1 MLRRYWKRVITSL
14 KGLFETIEHMFKND
28 FKILEEEV
36 HGRKLVYLDN
46 AATSQKPQ
54 QVLDAIME
62 AYTTWNSN
70 IHRGV
75 HHLSQIATMRHEEA
89 RQKVAAFIGAK
100 SSDEIIFT
108 KGTTDGINALAFSLG
123 EKPNSGESIS
133 GREES
138 GKIKEES
145 GKIKEESGK
154 IKEDESLGKAYI
166 GAGDEIIVSGLEH
179 HSNIV
184 PWQMLC
190 ARTKAVLRHIPL
202 REDLSLD
209 IEAFKGLLSE
219 KTKLVSIAHV
229 SNVLGTI
236 QPIEEIIR
244 LAHERGVPVC
254 IDGAQSVP
262 HMQVDVQ
269 KLDCDFMVFSG
280 HKMYGPTG
288 IGVLYGKR
296 EWLEKLPP
304 HEGGGEMI
312 NHVRW
317 SGTSYNELPYKFEAG
332 TPNFIGSYGLGK
344 AIEYM
349 QGVGMEAIEAHER
362 ELSEYCEAQLKQIEG
377 MHIYAEGQKKAGV
390 VSFNVYS
397 KGKLIHPYDIGML
410 LDQQGVAVRTGHHC
424 AEPLI
429 DEIGVPGTV
438 RVSFGLYNDKED
450 IDAFIEALRKAL
462 MMLA

>member
-1 MLRRYWKRVITSL
+1 MNRADFPILKEKVHKRP
-14 KGLFETIEHMFKND
+14 
-28 FKILEEEV
+28 
-36 HGRKLVYLDN
+36 LVYLDN

-54 QVLDAIME
+54 QVLDAILE
-62 AYTTWNSN
+62 AYSTWNSN

-75 HHLSQIATMRHEEA
+75 HHLSQIATGKHEEA
-89 RQKVAAFIGAK
+89 RKAVAEFINAQ

-108 KGTTDGINALAFSLG
+108 KGTTDSLNALAFCIG
-123 EKPNSGESIS
+123 ELLVHE
-133 GREES
+133 
-138 GKIKEES
+138 
-145 GKIKEESGK
+145 
-154 IKEDESLGKAYI
+154 
-166 GAGDEIIVSGLEH
+166 GDEIIVSGLEH

-190 ARTKAVLRHIPL
+190 ARKKAVLRHIPL
-202 REDLSLD
+202 LPDLSLD

-219 KTKLVSIAHV
+219 KTRLVSVAHV

-244 LAHERGVPVC
+244 LAHEKGVPVC
-254 IDGAQSVP
+254 MDGAQSVP
-262 HMQVDVQ
+262 HMKVDVQ
-269 KLDCDFMVFSG
+269 ALDCDFLVFSG

-317 SGTSYNELPYKFEAG
+317 SGTTYNDLPYKFEAG
-332 TPNFIGSYGLGK
+332 TPNYVGSWALK
-344 AIEYM
+344 TAIDYM
-349 QGVGMEAIEAHER
+349 QTVGLECIEAHEQ
-362 ELSEYCEAQLKQIEG
+362 ELTQYCEQLLQEIEG
-377 MHIYAEGQKKAGV
+377 VHVYAAGQAKSGV
-390 VSFNVYS
+390 LSFNVFN
-397 KGKLIHPYDIGML
+397 GEQLIHPFDIGTL

-438 RVSFGLYNDKED
+438 RVSFGLYNDKSD
-450 IDAFIEALRKAL
+450 VDAFIAALKKAIV
-462 MMLA
+462 MLS

>member
-1 MLRRYWKRVITSL
+1 MNRQDFAIL
-14 KGLFETIEHMFKND
+14 KEQ
-28 FKILEEEV
+28 V
-36 HGRKLVYLDN
+36 HGRELVYLDN

-54 QVLDAIME
+54 QVVDAIVE
-62 AYTTWNSN
+62 AYSHWNSN

-75 HHLSQIATMRHEEA
+75 HHLSQVATSKHEEA
-89 RQKVAAFIGAK
+89 RQKVADFIGAK
-100 SSDEIIFT
+100 NSDEIIFT
-108 KGTTDGINALAFSLG
+108 KGTTDSINALAFSFG
-123 EKPNSGESIS
+123 EAC
-133 GREES
+133 
-138 GKIKEES
+138 IKE
-145 GKIKEESGK
+145 
-154 IKEDESLGKAYI
+154 
-166 GAGDEIIVSGLEH
+166 GDEIIVSALEH

-190 ARTKAVLRHIPL
+190 ERKKAVLRVIPL

-209 IEAFKGLLSE
+209 IEAFKGLLND
-219 KTKLVSIAHV
+219 KTKLVSVAHV

-244 LAHERGVPVC
+244 LAHAKNVPVC

-262 HMQVDVQ
+262 HMHVDVQ
-269 KLDCDFMVFSG
+269 ALDCDFMAFSG

-317 SGTSYNELPYKFEAG
+317 SGTTYNELPYKFEAG
-332 TPNFIGSYGLGK
+332 TPNFVGSYALSK
-344 AIEYM
+344 AIDYI
-349 QGVGMEAIEAHER
+349 QSLGWEAIEAHER
-362 ELSEYCEAQLKQIEG
+362 ELTEYCEAQLSAIEG
-377 MHIYAEGQKKAGV
+377 VLIYAEHQPKAGV
-390 VSFNVYS
+390 ISFNVGS
-397 KGKLIHPYDIGML
+397 IHPLDIGML

-429 DEIGVPGTV
+429 DAMGVPGTV
-438 RVSFGLYNDKED
+438 RVSFGLYNDKTD
-450 IDAFIEALRKAL
+450 IDAFIAALRKAVNL
-462 MMLA
+462 LS